1 MDIEKA
7 GGLKKGVDEKP
18 EKGFEE
24 FMEQLDQDKEMRTK
38 VNLFKDLEAVEEK
51 KKLKLLKRTENKKE
65 KQNLNREKVKLK
77 KDFYEL
83 KNEQNKKNEDAQ
95 DMGDNDDWEDED
107 GIRLNELI
115 NDLKLDEEEDVP
127 DLIN

>member
-1 MDIEKA
+1 VSREDYSQVEVRSHLDCVRPGDIYLGFDLNNLTIEGLEDCKSRPEVVLIRRKKENRRIYKLKRMDIEKA

-51 KKLKLLKRTENKKE
+51 KKLKLLKRTENKK
-65 KQNLNREKVKLK
+65 
-77 KDFYEL
+77 
-83 KNEQNKKNEDAQ
+83 
-95 DMGDNDDWEDED
+95 
-107 GIRLNELI
+107 
-115 NDLKLDEEEDVP
+115 
-127 DLIN
+127 